1 MCFSL
6 SWLMELLVW
15 IVIIAAIVAIVNV
28 LLPRVLGLLSG
39 IFGEAAGML
48 VQILRIVLWAVV
60 TIFVIY
66 VAFDLIS
73 CLMNMSGGSLRLP
86 RAR

>member
-6 SWLMELLVW
+6 NWLMQLLVW
-15 IVIIAAIVAIVNV
+15 IVVIAAIVAIVNV

-39 IFGEAAGML
+39 IFGDAAGML

-60 TIFVIY
+60 MIFVIY

-73 CLMNMSGGSLRLP
+73 CLMSMSGGSLRLP
-86 RAR
+86 RAH